1 MKKKHIPWL
10 VIFLVLTIDQVSKIL
25 VKTNMTLGQSIPML
39 GDWFILHFTENA
51 GMAFGFEFAGEYGK
65 LMLSIF
71 RLVAVVFIGIY
82 LYRMV
87 KQGAH
92 TGLIACVSL
101 IMAGA
106 LGNIIDSVFYGV
118 IFSESF
124 FHKAAEAFPEA
135 GGYAS
140 LLHGKVVDMLY
151 FPIIKTTLPIWV
163 PFRGGEEFIFFRP
176 VFNMADSAITTG
188 VFVLLVFQRR
198 FFKHDAPATDQ
209 KAPDDHPNDF
219 RNGDNPT
226 PEGKEDDETGSNLK
240 PADTPST
247 EWMDANKP
255 ASEPRQ
261 GNTPPTAHP

>member
-10 VIFLVLTIDQVSKIL
+10 IIFLVLGVDQVSKIL

-51 GMAFGFEFAGEYGK
+51 GMAFGFEFAGAYGK
-65 LMLSIF
+65 LLLSIF

-82 LYRMV
+82 LYRIV

-118 IFSESF
+118 VFSESF
-124 FHKAAEAFPEA
+124 FHKAAEAFPEG

-151 FPIIKTTLPIWV
+151 FPIIQTTLPQWF

-176 VFNMADSAITTG
+176 VFNMADSSITTG

-198 FFKHDAPATDQ
+198 FFKHDEPTADRKKHDDPANDLQ
-209 KAPDDHPNDF
+209 EDDSPDIKPPNDIY
-219 RNGDNPT
+219 PT
-226 PEGKEDDETGSNLK
+226 DDLKADDE
-240 PADTPST
+240 P
-247 EWMDANKP
+247 ANKP
-255 ASEPRQ
+255 HEGDKPS
-261 GNTPPTAHP
+261 NPPTAS